1 MKSRKTASILS
12 LGMALAGTLV
22 LVLVR
27 SSAVEAAYPVERAA
41 RGFRTRVVSRLVGLW
56 RGAAAEAENVG
67 LRREVAALE
76 VLRTDLAR
84 LEDENARLRQAL
96 GYAQREPGEW
106 LAAGVLSRGGGA
118 AGVRDI
124 LRADK
129 GSLDGVAVGAV
140 VTVPAGLVGR
150 VTSVSPHTAEVTLI
164 TDPSVRVSCEIGSG
178 ASGILSGG
186 GDGFLLLRHLI
197 GADGI
202 RLPAEVVTSGRG
214 GVFPRGIRVGVLQRV
229 GRDAQGTTGALMP
242 AVGFPS
248 LEDVFIR
255 RGK

>member
-1 MKSRKTASILS
+1 MKSRKTVSILS
-12 LGMALAGTLV
+12 LCVALAGTLV
-22 LVLVR
+22 LAFSR
-27 SSAVEAAYPVERAA
+27 SLAVEAAYPAERAA

-56 RGAAAEAENVG
+56 RGAAAEHENVG

-96 GYAQREPGEW
+96 GYARREPGEW

-140 VTVPAGLVGR
+140 VTAPAGLVGR

-164 TDPSVRVSCEIGSG
+164 TDPSMRVACEIAPG

-186 GDGFLLLRHLI
+186 GDLLFVRHLV
-197 GADGI
+197 GADRI
-202 RLPAEVVTSGRG
+202 RPPARVMTSGRG
-214 GVFPRGIRVGVLQRV
+214 GVFPRGLSVGTLQRV
-229 GRDAQGTTGALMP
+229 GQDAQGTTGDLVP
-242 AVGFPS
+242 AVDFPS
-248 LEDVFIR
+248 LRDVFIR